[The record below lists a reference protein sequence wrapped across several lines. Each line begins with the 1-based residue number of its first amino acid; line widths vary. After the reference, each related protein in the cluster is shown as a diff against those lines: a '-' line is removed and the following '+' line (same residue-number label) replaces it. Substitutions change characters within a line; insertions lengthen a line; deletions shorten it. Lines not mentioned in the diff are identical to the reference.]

1 MCNGNC
7 LGNLSLVE
15 VKSKLDFIISTLN
28 TIKEGSVERVYDTKG
43 VCEYLKV
50 GKSVVDKLRQSG
62 ELSYSKI
69 GKSYVYTQS
78 DIDRLLENNRVNY
91 V

>member
-7 LGNLSLVE
+7 LGNLSFAE
-15 VKSKLDFIISTLN
+15 MKSQLDFIISTLN
-28 TIKEGSVERVYDTKG
+28 TIKECSIERV
-43 VCEYLKV
+43 EMMKV
-50 GKSVVDKLRQSG
+50 GKSVIDKLRQSG

>member
-1 MCNGNC
+1 MGNNVE
-7 LGNLSLVE
+7 NLSLVE

-28 TIKEGSVERVYDTKG
+28 TIKECSVERVYDTKG

-50 GKSVVDKLRQSG
+50 GKSVIDKLRQNG

-69 GKSYVYTQS
+69 GKTYVYTQK
-78 DIDRLLENNRVNY
+78 DIDQLLENNRVNY

>member
-1 MCNGNC
+1 MGNNVE
-7 LGNLSLVE
+7 NLSLVE

-28 TIKEGSVERVYDTKG
+28 TIKECSVERVYDTKG

-50 GKSVVDKLRQSG
+50 GKSVIDKLRQSG

-69 GKSYVYTQS
+69 GKSYVYTQR
-78 DIDRLLENNRVNY
+78 DIDCLLENNRVNY

>member
-7 LGNLSLVE
+7 LSSLSFAE
-15 VKSKLDFIISTLN
+15 MKSQLDFIISTLN
-28 TIKEGSVERVYDTKG
+28 TKECSVERVYDTKG

-50 GKSVVDKLRQSG
+50 GKSVIDKLRQSG